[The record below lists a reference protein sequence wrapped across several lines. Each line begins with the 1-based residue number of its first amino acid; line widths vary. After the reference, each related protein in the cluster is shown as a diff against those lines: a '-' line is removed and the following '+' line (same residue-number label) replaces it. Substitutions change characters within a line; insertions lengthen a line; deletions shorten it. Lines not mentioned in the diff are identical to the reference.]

1 VSIVF
6 TVFAF
11 LVALAILI
19 VIHELGHFSVARLC
33 DVKVLRFSVGFGKP
47 LLSVRSGK
55 DRTEWAIAAWP
66 LGGYVKMLDEREG
79 EVAADELHRAFN
91 QKSVWQRFAIVIAGP
106 VANLLLAVF
115 IYWCILL
122 AGVVETKPI
131 IGTPDAN
138 SIAAASGLQQGDTIL
153 RIDDAPVATW
163 QDLRWQLLKLMVE
176 RAVVKLEVLNAR
188 NELEWRKLDFT
199 TFDGKDLEGDML
211 ARSGLRLF
219 RPKIEP
225 VVGNVVAGSVAD
237 RAGLKAGDRV
247 LSADGKPIETWEEL
261 VNIIRAHGD
270 TSLSLLV
277 MTASGE
283 RSFKLQPES
292 VQQGN
297 ARIGR
302 IGVAAK
308 FDPASVKHMTI
319 TVRYGPLEAF
329 PKAVARTWET
339 SIFSLQMLGKMLLG
353 QVSWKNLS
361 GPVTIADYAGQSAQM
376 GVIAYM
382 GFLALISIS
391 LGVLNLLPIP
401 LLDGGHLMYY
411 VVEIIKGSPV
421 SDRIM
426 DFGQRIGLSL
436 LLLLTAFAFY
446 NDINRLISG

>member
-1 VSIVF
+1 MSIIS
-6 TVFAF
+6 TALAF

-19 VIHELGHFSVARLC
+19 VFHELGHFSVARLC
-33 DVKVLRFSVGFGKP
+33 GVKVLRFSVGFGKP
-47 LLSVRSGK
+47 LLSVKSGK
-55 DRTEWAIAAWP
+55 DQTEWAIAAWP

-79 EVAADELHRAFN
+79 DVAPDELHRAFN
-91 QKSVWQRFAIVIAGP
+91 RKSVWQRFAVVIAGP

-131 IGTPDAN
+131 VAAPDAN
-138 SIAAASGLQQGDTIL
+138 SVAAASGLQQGDTIL
-153 RIDDAPVATW
+153 RVNDIPVATW
-163 QDLRWQLLKLMVE
+163 QDLRWQLLKLIVE
-176 RAVVKLEVLNAR
+176 RAVVKLEVLNVR
-188 NELEWRKLDFT
+188 NELDWRKLDFT
-199 TFDGKDLEGDML
+199 AFDGQDLEGDML

-225 VVGNVVAGSVAD
+225 VVGSVVSGSVAE

-247 LSADGKPIETWEEL
+247 LSADGKTVSNWEEL
-261 VNIIRAHGD
+261 VGIIRTHGES
-270 TSLSLLV
+270 SLTLLV
-277 MTASGE
+277 MTPSGE
-283 RSFKLQPES
+283 RSVKLQPES
-292 VQQGN
+292 VQQGGV
-297 ARIGR
+297 RIGR

-308 FDPASVKHMTI
+308 FDPAAVKQMTV
-319 TVRYGPLEAF
+319 TVRYGPVAAL

-339 SIFSLQMLGKMLLG
+339 AVFSLQMLGKMLLG

-361 GPVTIADYAGQSAQM
+361 GPVTIADYAGQSAQL
-376 GVIAYM
+376 GVISYM

-421 SDRIM
+421 SDRVM
-426 DFGQRIGLSL
+426 DFGQRIGLTL